1 MREIKELNE
10 LNIGETLK
18 ELRTTRG
25 KSVKDVASEAH
36 LSTSVIN
43 RYEANKRTPSL
54 RVFATLLKI
63 LDAEIFFVKR

>member
-10 LNIGETLK
+10 MNIGETLK
-18 ELRTTRG
+18 ELRIARR

-36 LSTSVIN
+36 LSTSIIN

-63 LDAEIFFVKR
+63 LDAEIFFTKK

>member
-18 ELRTTRG
+18 ELRMARG

-43 RYEANKRTPSL
+43 RYESNKRTPSL
-54 RVFATLLKI
+54 RVFATLLRV
-63 LDAEIFFVKR
+63 LDAEIFFTKK

>member
-10 LNIGETLK
+10 LNIGETLR
-18 ELRTTRG
+18 ELRIARG

-63 LDAEIFFVKR
+63 LNAEIYFAKK